1 MDAGSLVD
9 DLRAARDELFEGLS
23 AVRPESMTTPGLIG
37 SWSARDL
44 IAHLGYWA
52 GHAAEVIHAVEEGR
66 ADEVGVGEPSVD
78 EVNETVARIA
88 RQTDLATVR
97 KREAA
102 SVEALVERVAGAG
115 SVAAGRPASRR
126 RHAGGGHPRGRPDPL
141 PRAPGRAARR
151 ARGSAAWL
159 TGTHCSRSSTR
170 HTRPSTSCWRAST
183 SSS

>member
-23 AVRPESMTTPGLIG
+23 AVRPESLTTPGLIG

-102 SVEALVERVAGAG
+102 SVEALVERVEALDPSLLAVRLPDGATLEEG
-115 SVAAGRPASRR
+115 IREDGPIHYRDHLADLRVALDAPQ
-126 RHAGGGHPRGRPDPL
+126 RG
-141 PRAPGRAARR
+141 
-151 ARGSAAWL
+151 
-159 TGTHCSRSSTR
+159 
-170 HTRPSTSCWRAST
+170 
-183 SSS
+183 